1 MKITKSQIKKL
12 IQEELANL
20 TEVEY
25 DEGGNPMYYEPKG
38 DERSPDDAEVLVQ
51 GYGGLRIDQIRRR
64 LQEMRKEIAEDETL
78 ATLHFY
84 LRGGVMEAFVKTL
97 AAHNALGPPTE

>member
-1 MKITKSQIKKL
+1 MKIAKSKIRKL
-12 IQEELANL
+12 IQEELTSL
-20 TEVEY
+20 VEVEY

-38 DERSPDDAEVLVQ
+38 DERSPEKAEVLVQ

-84 LRGGVMEAFVKTL
+84 LRRGVMEAFVKTL
-97 AAHNALGPPTE
+97 VAHNALGPPTE